1 MTLRDDREGFLVDA
15 PVRRAHGSRLRRGL
29 WAVLLAGIGGRLQT
43 GKLTVETP
51 SGEQLVFGGK
61 SAGPTASLQIHR
73 WRSLRRLILGAQHY
87 CGRAILP
94 DVGQLHGRY
103 AFSVKMGADVAG
115 AHGAE
120 DGVDQG
126 M

>member
-29 WAVLLAGIGGRLQT
+29 WAALLGGIGGRLQT

-73 WRSLRRLILGAQHY
+73 WRSLRRLILGGDLGFAESTWTET
-87 CGRAILP
+87 GRAPISP
-94 DVGQLHGRY
+94 R
-103 AFSVKMGADVAG
+103 
-115 AHGAE
+115 
-120 DGVDQG
+120 
-126 M
+126 